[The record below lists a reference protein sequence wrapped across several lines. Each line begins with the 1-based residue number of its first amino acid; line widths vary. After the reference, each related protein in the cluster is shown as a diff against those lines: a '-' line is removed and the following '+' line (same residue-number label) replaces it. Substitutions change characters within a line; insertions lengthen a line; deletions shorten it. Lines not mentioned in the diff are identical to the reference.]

1 MGNWRHWVLPLFI
14 GVVLL
19 ACWVGIKA
27 FWDLPA
33 YILPGPGEV
42 LDAAA
47 AERET
52 LLAAAKDTFAGALIG
67 FLAAGSVGFLMAM
80 VLASSNWL
88 RTALHPWIV
97 FLQMIPVIILV
108 PIFVLWFGPGLV
120 SVILITFMISFF
132 PVVANTT
139 QGLISVRENHL
150 DLFRMGGA
158 GPLQEMF
165 LLRVPASL
173 PYFFTGLKIAA
184 TLAVIGAL
192 TGELFAGSA
201 TGSGGLGFLVII
213 YKAQLK
219 IPELFATAATA
230 CGLGFLFVGAVSRL
244 KWLFLHKWHESM
256 EHHE

>member
-1 MGNWRHWVLPLFI
+1 MAKRLRWLPPLMIGAALLVGWI
-14 GVVLL
+14 GV
-19 ACWVGIKA
+19 KS
-27 FWDLPA
+27 FWELPA

-42 LDAAA
+42 LGAAIS
-47 AERET
+47 EKET
-52 LLAAAKDTFAGALIG
+52 LLSAAGETLTGASIG
-67 FLAAGSVGFLMAM
+67 FFAAGSIGFLMAL
-80 VLASSNWL
+80 VLASSAWL

-108 PIFVLWFGPGLV
+108 PIFVLWFGPGLI

-213 YKAQLK
+213 YKSQLK

-230 CGLGFLFVGAVSRL
+230 CGLGFLFVGGVSRL
-244 KWLFLHKWHESM
+244 KWFFLRKWHESM
-256 EHHE
+256 ERIE

>member
-1 MGNWRHWVLPLFI
+1 MNRHLRWIPPLLI
-14 GVVLL
+14 GAALL
-19 ACWVGIKA
+19 GVWLAVKA
-27 FWDLPA
+27 IWDLPA

-42 LDAAA
+42 LAAA
-47 AERET
+47 RAERET
-52 LLAAAKDTFAGALIG
+52 LLAAAGDTLTGASIG
-67 FLAAGSVGFLMAM
+67 FLAAGSIGFLMAL
-80 VLASSNWL
+80 VLASSAWL

-97 FLQMIPVIILV
+97 FLQMVPVIILV
-108 PIFVLWFGPGLV
+108 PIFVLWFGPGLI

-230 CGLGFLFVGAVSRL
+230 CGLGFLFVAAVSRV
-244 KWLFLHKWHESM
+244 KWFFLRKWHESM
-256 EHHE
+256 ERTE

>member
-1 MGNWRHWVLPLFI
+1 MDKRLRCFLPVLV
-14 GVVLL
+14 GAVLL
-19 ACWVGIKA
+19 AGWLGIKA

-42 LDAAA
+42 LAAAA
-47 AERET
+47 AEQAT
-52 LLAAAKDTFAGALIG
+52 LAAAALETLTGAVIG
-67 FLAAGSVGFLMAM
+67 FLAAGTVGFLMAL
-80 VLASSNWL
+80 VLASSSWL
-88 RTALHPWIV
+88 RIALHPWIV

-120 SVILITFMISFF
+120 SVIMITFMISFF

-139 QGLISVRENHL
+139 QGLLSVRENHL

-165 LLRVPASL
+165 LLRVPSAL
-173 PYFFTGLKIAA
+173 PYFFTGMKIAA

-201 TGSGGLGFLVII
+201 EGSGGLGFLVII

-219 IPELFATAATA
+219 IPELFATAALA
-230 CGLGFLFVGAVSRL
+230 CGLGFIFVGTVSRL
-244 KWLFLHKWHESM
+244 KWVFLRRWHESVDRN
-256 EHHE
+256 E

>member
-1 MGNWRHWVLPLFI
+1 MDKRLRYFLPVLV
-14 GVVLL
+14 GAVLL
-19 ACWVGIKA
+19 AAWVGVKS

-42 LDAAA
+42 LAAAA
-47 AERET
+47 AERAT
-52 LLAAAKDTFAGALIG
+52 LAAAALETLTGAVIG
-67 FLAAGSVGFLMAM
+67 FLAAATVGFLMAM
-80 VLASSNWL
+80 VLASSSWL

-120 SVILITFMISFF
+120 SVIMITFMISFF

-158 GPLQEMF
+158 NPLQEMF
-165 LLRVPASL
+165 LLRVPTAL
-173 PYFFTGLKIAA
+173 PYFFTGMKIAA

-201 TGSGGLGFLVII
+201 EGSGGLGFLVII

-244 KWLFLHKWHESM
+244 KRFFLRKWHESVDRN
-256 EHHE
+256 E